1 MEDYELGWLSLVA
14 DVEKGRS
21 LRDQLAHQMGFPL
34 RYQEIS
40 FTTEK
45 RSAVVVIGGNAP
57 IPLDD
62 LIERLRA
69 GVVGGFLAL
78 EKVCETHQRNAA
90 TYSGED
96 EP

>member
-1 MEDYELGWLSLVA
+1 
-14 DVEKGRS
+14 
-21 LRDQLAHQMGFPL
+21 MGFPL

-40 FTTEK
+40 FTPEK

-69 GVVGGFLAL
+69 GVIGAFLAL
-78 EKVCETHQRNAA
+78 EKVCETYQRNSA